1 MKKQKKVFLMHG
13 FEGMPNG
20 AWRGWLMTELD
31 KKDIYAFSL
40 AMPKPEAPVCGEWVK
55 EIARYVKS
63 CANDE
68 IYLVG
73 HSLGST
79 AILRYLES
87 KYVCP
92 NIKGIVLVSGTIQK
106 TNNKK
111 IEGFLKKDFDFKK
124 IKSNVKKVVVIHGDN
139 DQWVPVINA
148 EITAK
153 KLNGELILVKNGGHL
168 NGSSGWNTLPQCFDS
183 LLKMM
188 N

>member
-1 MKKQKKVFLMHG
+1 MKNKKVFLIHG

-40 AMPKPEAPVCGEWVK
+40 AMPKPEAPICSEWIK

-63 CANDE
+63 NMDDD

-87 KYVCP
+87 KLAFKV
-92 NIKGIVLVSGTIQK
+92 KGIVLVSGPIQK
-106 TNNKK
+106 TKNKK

-124 IKSNVKKVVVIHGDN
+124 IKSNIKKTIIIHGDN
-139 DQWVPVINA
+139 DKWVPVINA

-153 KLNGELILVKNGGHL
+153 KLRGELILIKNGGHL
-168 NGSSGWNTLPQCFDS
+168 NGSSGWNTLPQCLDS
-183 LLKMM
+183 LMKIM